1 MKKLLIG
8 LFIFFVVLGAAALY
22 LNSYLKNQLQE
33 VIKNDLPESLT
44 LDYQELNIDSWGGNA
59 SMMNATVR
67 LKANDS
73 MPRSE
78 VKNAS
83 VKLQG
88 LDHWDYFKNKNIHFK
103 RISIHAD
110 SLTHY
115 SHRSQEN
122 EEPTQ
127 KKDSTA
133 ENPISAKNLD
143 RHFQIEKFDLVTDYI
158 QIINPK
164 TNSVSLKTA
173 HFNLELENITPT
185 ISETITRPFN
195 YEKIAMSY
203 DSLYYEMNQFDVL
216 TIGQVN
222 WDGND
227 LELEDTRLKT
237 QYSRSQLSQMLKKE
251 RDHMNF
257 SIKNIKIHDLKYG
270 EKSEKFYIN
279 ASLLEL
285 EQPFLNIYRDKRLA
299 DDYEKKPLYSK
310 MLRDLNFEMMMDTIK
325 LKNGG
330 IIYNEKVNNQTD
342 PGTLNFSSLNASLF
356 NMGNTY
362 ALGEKKTRIA
372 INAVF
377 MKSSPMHLDWNF
389 DINDPQ
395 DKFYLKGSL
404 SKLPVSNLESFTSP
418 NLGVEMS
425 GELEHTY
432 FTIYGTNYSSHID
445 MQMTYDD
452 FKVNIMDQEKKKKK
466 WFASTIANIFI
477 AKTSKNEEAGFKE
490 GSGDVNRDQ
499 TKSFFNYLWLN
510 LREGMLKTVTALD

>member
-257 SIKNIKIHDLKYG
+257 SIKNIKIHDLK
-270 EKSEKFYIN
+270 
-279 ASLLEL
+279 
-285 EQPFLNIYRDKRLA
+285 
-299 DDYEKKPLYSK
+299 
-310 MLRDLNFEMMMDTIK
+310 
-325 LKNGG
+325 
-330 IIYNEKVNNQTD
+330 
-342 PGTLNFSSLNASLF
+342 
-356 NMGNTY
+356 
-362 ALGEKKTRIA
+362 
-372 INAVF
+372 
-377 MKSSPMHLDWNF
+377 
-389 DINDPQ
+389 
-395 DKFYLKGSL
+395 
-404 SKLPVSNLESFTSP
+404 
-418 NLGVEMS
+418 
-425 GELEHTY
+425 
-432 FTIYGTNYSSHID
+432 
-445 MQMTYDD
+445 
-452 FKVNIMDQEKKKKK
+452 
-466 WFASTIANIFI
+466 
-477 AKTSKNEEAGFKE
+477 
-490 GSGDVNRDQ
+490 
-499 TKSFFNYLWLN
+499 
-510 LREGMLKTVTALD
+510 